1 METKKCN
8 TLDEVRVEIDK
19 LDDQIVELI
28 AARNNYISQVAKFKD
43 SIDDVKAPER
53 VDFILNKVRHKAGKL
68 GVSPNMLSEIY
79 KIMINEMVETEIAEF
94 RNSETF

>member
-8 TLDEVRVEIDK
+8 TLEEVRVEIDA
-19 LDDQIVELI
+19 LDDQIIEII
-28 AARNNYISQVAKFKD
+28 AARNEYISQVAKFKD
-43 SIDDVKAPER
+43 TVDDVKAPER

-79 KIMINEMVETEIAEF
+79 KIMIDEMVETEIAEF
-94 RNSETF
+94 RNNKTF